1 MKKDTV
7 GLLISSN
14 WGIVQKWIVPLYFLQ
29 TMKELKVKFLN
40 DNHTLKAFFNAE
52 YNIISKAQNQGT
64 CKGWFD
70 VKLKGLSR
78 LPLSIKIRCTKL
90 DYDRQIYKQRPLF
103 PYQSYYLAEYEVE
116 QNFYGIDKLI
126 FRKESGWFAVG
137 ERLRLWEM

>member
-1 MKKDTV
+1 M
-7 GLLISSN
+7 
-14 WGIVQKWIVPLYFLQ
+14 
-29 TMKELKVKFLN
+29 
-40 DNHTLKAFFNAE
+40 
-52 YNIISKAQNQGT
+52 
-64 CKGWFD
+64 
-70 VKLKGLSR
+70 
-78 LPLSIKIRCTKL
+78 PLSIKIRCTKL